1 MTTVRAL
8 HVITGLGL
16 GGAESWLARLL
27 PGLAARGFS
36 CQVASLLDLSGPGG
50 ALAQGIRDGGVPV
63 HSLGLGRGLPLASG
77 GAALLRLAGLLR
89 RTRPAVV
96 QTWLYHAD
104 LLGLLAARL
113 SGTGAAVSWGL
124 RCGRMDLSRYGSG
137 TRLVVRACSA
147 LSAWPDAVTANSA
160 AGARWHVERLG
171 FRPRRL
177 VLLENGVDTALFRPD
192 AEARTRLRACW
203 GVGPDELL
211 VGLAARLDPM
221 KGHDVLCAALARLLG
236 RFPNVRPLFCG
247 PGTEPG
253 GGLDAL
259 LARHGLAERALR
271 LGARQDMPQVLA
283 ALDTLALSSLG
294 EGFPN
299 ALAEGLA
306 CGIPVACLDVGAARE
321 LAGPGGVV
329 ASVEDAD
336 AGARAEALA
345 GALGRVLELE
355 PEGRAAM
362 GLAGRRH
369 VAERYGLDA
378 AVDRWAAHL
387 RGLAAEGDSPYR
399 QSCNRLE

>member
-1 MTTVRAL
+1 MTPVRVL
-8 HVITGLGL
+8 HLITGLGL
-16 GGAESWLARLL
+16 GGAETWLARLL

-50 ALAQGIRDGGVPV
+50 ALAQGIRAEGVPV
-63 HSLGLGRGLPLASG
+63 HSLGLARGLPLASG

-124 RCGRMDLSRYGSG
+124 RCGHMDFSRSGVG
-137 TRLVVRACSA
+137 TRLAVRACSA
-147 LSAWPDAVTANSA
+147 LSAWPEAVTANSE

-171 FRPRRL
+171 YRPRRL
-177 VLLENGVDTALFRPD
+177 VLLENGVDTALFRPN
-192 AEARTRLRACW
+192 AQAREELRSMW

-221 KGHDVLCAALARLLG
+221 KGHDVFCAALARLRA

-271 LGARQDMPQVLA
+271 LGPRQDMPRVLA
-283 ALDTLALSSLG
+283 ALDALALPSLG

-306 CGIPVACLDVGAARE
+306 CGVPAACLDVGAARE

-329 ASVEDAD
+329 ASVEVAD
-336 AGARAEALA
+336 AGARAEALV
-345 GALGRVLELE
+345 GALGRVLELG

-369 VAERYGLDA
+369 VAERYGLGA
-378 AVDRWAAHL
+378 AADRWAAHL
-387 RGLAAEGDSPYR
+387 RGLAEGA
-399 QSCNRLE
+399 